1 MHIPRLTTSHAPV
14 FLINSR
20 LPLVSAALTPSTQH
34 VGLRVRAPLL
44 PKLRGHFAEFLNYDC
59 LDRLS
64 ILYLTTCVGFG
75 YGQHHTWRRCFSRQH
90 RITESPPTGA
100 PITSQAQCLADL
112 PTRRPTR
119 LDQVNSTAWLG
130 YLPASHLL
138 MRLTLRIRSQPP
150 HQQQPE
156 GCNRWFGWLV
166 SPHHHGRCSTGTGI
180 STRSPSTTP
189 VGLALG
195 PD

>member
-1 MHIPRLTTSHAPV
+1 MHIHRLTTSHAPV

-20 LPLVSAALTPSTQH
+20 LPLVSAALTPSTLQER
-34 VGLRVRAPLL
+34 LRVRAPLL
-44 PKLRGHFAEFLNYDC
+44 PKLRGHFAEFLNYDS

-90 RITESPPTGA
+90 RITESPTTWA
-100 PITSQAQCLADL
+100 PITSQASCLADL
-112 PTRRPTR
+112 PTKRPTR
-119 LDQVNSTAWLG
+119 LDQDNSTAWPG
-130 YLPASHLL
+130 YLAASHLL
-138 MRLTLRIRSQPP
+138 MRLTHQFRSHA
-150 HQQQPE
+150 HQTQTPE
-156 GCNRWFGWLV
+156 GVHERLGWLV
-166 SPHHHGRCSTGTGI
+166 SPARHGRCSTGTGI
-180 STRSPSTTP
+180 STRYPSTTP